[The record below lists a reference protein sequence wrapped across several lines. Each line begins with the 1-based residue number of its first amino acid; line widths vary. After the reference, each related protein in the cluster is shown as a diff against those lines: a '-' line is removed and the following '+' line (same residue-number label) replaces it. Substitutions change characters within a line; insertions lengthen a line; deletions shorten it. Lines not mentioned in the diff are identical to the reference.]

1 MKYTRQGSIVLWNGV
16 TALPDTIHV
25 VHSSSHL
32 AEFELLSSICGLH
45 GHVTAFDVLTGADS
59 GTEKD
64 ADLTAVQEAFQAFL
78 APRMPLTRY
87 DSADKRV
94 DTSDK
99 RVQAA
104 QAQHAQH
111 AQHAL
116 KRTSFTLE
124 SRAALSTDT

>member
-99 RVQAA
+99 RA
-104 QAQHAQH
+104 QAQQAQH
-111 AQHAL
+111 GQHAL